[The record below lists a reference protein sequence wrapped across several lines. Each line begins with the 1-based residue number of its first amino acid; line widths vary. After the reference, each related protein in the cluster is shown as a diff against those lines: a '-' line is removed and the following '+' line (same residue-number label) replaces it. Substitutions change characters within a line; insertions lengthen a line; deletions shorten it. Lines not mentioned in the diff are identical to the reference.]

1 MQKKNVNKRE
11 EKPNPDLE
19 WGCDRG
25 RALEALAALETG
37 VRQRFLN
44 DEASIEH
51 TKATLD
57 CIKEANKQCEA
68 GDVSACEVLANLV
81 GELTQ
86 NTSETESAP

>member
-1 MQKKNVNKRE
+1 MQKKNVNKKE

-44 DEASIEH
+44 NEASIEH
-51 TKATLD
+51 AKASLD
-57 CIKEANKQCEA
+57 RIKEAKERCEA
-68 GDVSACEVLANLV
+68 GNVSACEVLANLV

-86 NTSETESAP
+86 NTSETESAT